1 MIATDLDSS
10 SPEFL
15 DGIRLPIAGL
25 TQMTTLDYP
34 DHLACVVFLQG
45 CPLRCGYCHNGHMMP
60 PRRGDE
66 SEWQAVREFLESRRG
81 LLEAVV
87 FSGGE
92 PTLHNALP
100 TAVREVKAMGFKV
113 GLHTAGPYPAR
124 LSRLLP
130 WLDWVGL
137 DVKGRGG
144 DFDRICGRPGIW
156 QRNSQSLMAL
166 LDGGVD
172 FECRTT
178 VHWRDFSLAEVERL
192 ALTLADCGVRRYAIQ
207 VARTRQCLDPAY
219 CQPVENAPPRAM
231 LAGLVK
237 RLAPHFERIELRE

>member
-1 MIATDLDSS
+1 MPLIAIDGVST
-10 SPEFL
+10 PL
-15 DGIRLPIAGL
+15 DGIRLPVAGMNQL
-25 TQMTTLDYP
+25 TTLDYP

-45 CPLRCGYCHNGHMMP
+45 CPLRCGYCDNSQRMT

-66 SEWQAVREFLESRRG
+66 SEWQAVREFLEHRRG

-100 TAVREVKAMGFKV
+100 IAIREVKAMGFKV

-124 LSRLLP
+124 LTRLLP
-130 WLDWVGL
+130 HLDWVGL
-137 DVKGRGG
+137 DVKGRGR

-166 LDGGVD
+166 LESGID

-178 VHWRDFSLAEVERL
+178 VHWRDFDLADVERL

-207 VARTRQCLDPAY
+207 VARTRDCLDPTY
-219 CQPVENAPPRAM
+219 CQPVAGAPPRAM

-237 RLAPHFERIELRE
+237 RLAPNFERIELRE

>member
-1 MIATDLDSS
+1 MIATDLDPPPFAS
-10 SPEFL
+10 L

-113 GLHTAGPYPAR
+113 GLHTAGTYPAR

-178 VHWRDFSLAEVERL
+178 VHWRDFSLAELERL

>member
-60 PRRGDE
+60 PRRSDE

-113 GLHTAGPYPAR
+113 GLHTAGTYPAR

-137 DVKGRGG
+137 DVKGRGS

-166 LDGGVD
+166 LDGGID

-178 VHWRDFSLAEVERL
+178 VHWRDFSLTEVERL
-192 ALTLADCGVRRYAIQ
+192 VLTLADCGVRHYAIQ
-207 VARTRQCLDPAY
+207 VARTRNCLDPAY
-219 CQPVENAPPRAM
+219 CQPMENAPPRAM

-237 RLAPHFERIELRE
+237 RLAPHFKRIELRE

>member
-1 MIATDLDSS
+1 MIVSDLDLPPFASCES
-10 SPEFL
+10 
-15 DGIRLPIAGL
+15 IQLPIAGL
-25 TQMTTLDYP
+25 TPMTTLDYP

-45 CPLRCGYCHNGHMMP
+45 CPLRCGYCHNAHMLP
-60 PRRGDE
+60 PRRGDK
-66 SEWQAVREFLESRRG
+66 SEWQAVRDFLEERRG

-100 TAVREVKAMGFKV
+100 AAAREAKTLGFKV

-137 DVKGRGG
+137 DIKGHDRN
-144 DFDRICGRPGIW
+144 FDRNCGRLGIW
-156 QRNSQSLMAL
+156 RRNRQSLTIL
-166 LDGGVD
+166 RDSDID

-178 VHWRDFSLAEVERL
+178 VHWRDFELVDVERL

-207 VARTRQCLDPAY
+207 VARTHQCLDPAY
-219 CQPVENAPPRAM
+219 NQPVENAPPQAM
-231 LAGLVK
+231 LAKLV
-237 RLAPHFERIELRE
+237 RQLTPHFDQVELRS

>member
-1 MIATDLDSS
+1 MIATDLD
-10 SPEFL
+10 PPALAPL

-45 CPLRCGYCHNGHMMP
+45 CPLRCGYCHNDHMMP

-100 TAVREVKAMGFKV
+100 AAVREVKAMGFKV

-137 DVKGRGG
+137 DVKGRGS

-156 QRNSQSLMAL
+156 QRNSRCLMAL
-166 LDGGVD
+166 LNGDVD

-231 LAGLVK
+231 LAGLVR